1 MDDITKTIGAGLRSP
16 ITKEAEEE
24 ALKIARLTQQ
34 AEESLSS
41 YLKPQTPEDVDFI
54 KRMARSQAEGEIKEA
69 AEAARRASLPKPKT
83 ASQLPIVEEAIEK
96 TAKEAMD
103 IGDKHVTEDILRK
116 FRSEKAKDLAKA
128 AVGKVGK
135 TALKFLPVVG
145 AFTELMDQGETVS
158 EEQEMAE
165 LERLRQGDNALA
177 KRNALEKLRSPAS
190 KK

>member
-1 MDDITKTIGAGLRSP
+1 MDDITKTIGAGLRTP

-24 ALKIARLTQQ
+24 ALKLARLTQQ

-41 YLKPQTPEDVDFI
+41 YLKPQTPEDADFI
-54 KRMARSQAEGEIKEA
+54 KRMARSQAEGEVREA
-69 AEAARRASLPKPKT
+69 AEVARRTSLPKPKA
-83 ASQLPIVEEAIEK
+83 ASQLPIAEEAIEK

-103 IGDKHVTEDILRK
+103 IGDKRVTEDILRK

-135 TALKFLPVVG
+135 TTLKFLPVVG

-165 LERLRQGDNALA
+165 LERLKQGDNALA

>member
-165 LERLRQGDNALA
+165 LERLKQGDNALA